1 MAEGEEKPIIK
12 APTPYT
18 PIKYFV
24 SSLNTF
30 FSHHLVNRL
39 RN

>member
-12 APTPYT
+12 APPTYI

-30 FSHHLVNRL
+30 FSNHLVARL